1 MTRGGQQAE
10 DERTALWRLPGM
22 TGLLVVALAGFT
34 SYAIEMTTA
43 PLWAARGGA
52 GADRAGL
59 VTGLLML
66 ATVCAQLTVPAQA
79 RRLGLHGA
87 MAVGLVL
94 LGGGSLLYLVSD
106 ALVPVLVVSALR
118 GVGFATLTVGCATAL
133 AALAPPGRLG
143 EAAGLYG
150 LVVALPNVL
159 GLPAGVW
166 LAQHVGFWL
175 VFAIGAAPLL
185 AVPAAL
191 ASLRGPATGPVE
203 GSGYD
208 LALVRRIAG
217 PCLTLFVVTVA
228 GGTLMTFLPL
238 TDGLGGVVTL
248 SLLLFGVTSALGRW
262 RAGAVVDRVGP
273 DRLAVPLLVT
283 AVVGMVGVAAAARDG
298 GLAWLAVL
306 GSLVAGVGYGAL
318 QNSTLVAT
326 MTRVGRHRHP
336 AASALWNGAF
346 DLGTGVGGA
355 AAGALIGA
363 AGFTAGYAASAGLIA
378 AVAVGLALRR
388 QTSSASTIR

>member
-1 MTRGGQQAE
+1 MTRGGQQAA

-22 TGLLVVALAGFT
+22 AGLLTVTLAGFT

-52 GADRAGL
+52 SAGRVGL
-59 VTGLLML
+59 VTGVLML
-66 ATVCAQLTVPAQA
+66 TTVCAQLTVPAQV
-79 RRLGLHGA
+79 RRLGLPGA
-87 MAVGLVL
+87 MAVGLVF
-94 LGGGSLLYLVSD
+94 LGGGSLLYLASD

-150 LVVALPNVL
+150 LVVAVPNIL

-166 LAQHVGFWL
+166 LAEHVGFPL

-191 ASLRGPATGPVE
+191 LALRGHDAGPVE

-208 LALVRRIAG
+208 LGLVRRIAG
-217 PCLTLFVVTVA
+217 PCLALFVVTVA
-228 GGTLMTFLPL
+228 GGTVMTFVPL
-238 TDGLGGVVTL
+238 TDRLGGVVTVA
-248 SLLLFGVTSALGRW
+248 LLLFGVAGALGRW
-262 RAGAVVDRVGP
+262 RAGVVVDRLGP

-283 AVVGMVGVAAAARDG
+283 AAAGMLCIAVAAGED
-298 GLAWLAVL
+298 GLAWLALV
-306 GSLVAGVGYGAL
+306 GSLLAGLGYGVL

-326 MTRVGRHRHP
+326 MTRVGRDRQP
-336 AASALWNGAF
+336 AASALWNGSF

-355 AAGALIGA
+355 VAGVLIGA
-363 AGFTAGYAASAGLIA
+363 AGFGAGYAASAGLIA
-378 AVAVGLALRR
+378 AVAVLLGVRR
-388 QTSSASTIR
+388 QASSASTIR